1 MRAKAGDPPRTMV
14 QKILAG
20 RGPVGPDQIAL
31 VGSPHSALDGAVARG
46 LKKTTAEVAVAYETT
61 CVTGIGEAHK
71 ANGRRDLMSHGVVV
85 ARAGAGFPAPLH
97 LERFASPGRLCVTD
111 DARLAALGGIGMLT
125 LCVEVSKLSDAL
137 CGQPLVMPTPRSV
150 HVQLAGRTRAFVC
163 ARDVALELVRR
174 GLADVVKAA
183 ATNHG
188 MPVIEFGGP
197 SVRLMSVAERAVLAS
212 IAPRVGAAAAL
223 FPSDERT
230 EVFLRDQ
237 RRSKAHRALSPDAG
251 APFDEVMQIDLGAVD
266 PLVLDHTGKVGAVRE
281 LAGKAV
287 GQVVLGGDSGATLRD
302 LLAVAMLLKSKRVPT
317 DVELLLAPPTRQM
330 LEVLAAE
337 GALSDLIATGARV
350 IEPDGRLLSGALYPP
365 CEGALSLHTS
375 EVLPATARTL
385 TASPETLAY
394 AVATGVLG
402 DPRGFKRPVRVSV
415 PRTLPTDDVL
425 VARASIQRAKK

>member
-14 QKILAG
+14 QKILSSA
-20 RGPVGPDQIAL
+20 RSADQVAL
-31 VGSPHSALDGAVARG
+31 VCAPHAALVCGIAQG
-46 LKKTTAEVAVAYETT
+46 LKKTSAEVAIAYETA
-61 CVTGIGEAHK
+61 CVTMAGEAH
-71 ANGRRDLMSHGVVV
+71 AADGREELMARGILV

-97 LERFASPGRLCVTD
+97 LERFGSPGRLCLTD
-111 DARLAALGGIGMLT
+111 DRRLAALGGIGMLT
-125 LCVEVSKLSDAL
+125 LHAPASELGAAL
-137 CGQPLVMPTPRSV
+137 CGRPFVVTPPHSV

-174 GLADVVKAA
+174 GLEAVVKGASA
-183 ATNHG
+183 DG
-188 MPVIEFGGP
+188 VPVVIEFGGP

-212 IAPRVGAAAAL
+212 IAPRVGAAAAI

-251 APFDEVMQIDLGAVD
+251 APFDGVMQIDLGAVD
-266 PLVLDHTGKVGAVRE
+266 PLLLDASGKVCAVRE
-281 LAGKAV
+281 LAGRPV
-287 GQVVLGGDSGATLRD
+287 GQVVLGGDTGATLRD

-317 DVELLLAPPTRQM
+317 GVELLLTPPTRQT

-337 GALSDLIATGARV
+337 GALSDLIATGARI
-350 IEPDGRLLSGALYPP
+350 IEPDARILSGELYPP
-365 CEGALSLHTS
+365 PTGTLSLHAS
-375 EVLPATARTL
+375 EVVPASPRTL

-394 AVATGVLG
+394 AVATGAIG

-425 VARASIQRAKK
+425 VARSSAIRPKR